1 MKLTVG
7 CGRLKTKKI
16 EDLKSLIGPNFAL
29 VNPKVVCGKFHLQ
42 QAAYLSASAHEGNYN
57 LANDKSTEV
66 LLYLT
71 AQRQISKAIKIGG
84 IDETIESLA
93 CVSFGEIPKELFEL
107 VESDE
112 SVIDISN
119 FDSSG
124 FSSEIELDKLQKI
137 VMTKTATLSVQSR

>member
-1 MKLTVG
+1 M
-7 CGRLKTKKI
+7 
-16 EDLKSLIGPNFAL
+16 
-29 VNPKVVCGKFHLQ
+29 
-42 QAAYLSASAHEGNYN
+42 
-57 LANDKSTEV
+57 
-66 LLYLT
+66 LYLT

-93 CVSFGEIPKELFEL
+93 WVSFGEIPKELFEL